1 MIELNYQTLWEDAI
15 KSLKKE
21 LSQLELSTW
30 IALLHYEAA
39 EKGKIILAV
48 ASKFHRD
55 QILQKYSTK
64 IEYILSSLA
73 NEKIKIQINVDASLI
88 KENNDN
94 LVDEDDQYEDKKEKK
109 TQHPDLN
116 ETYTFDNFVIGS
128 GNQFA
133 ANAAIAIAK
142 NPSDSYNPFFIYGGV
157 GLGKTHL
164 LQAIGN
170 YIWKTSKLK
179 ILYVTA
185 ETFVSE
191 FIQAVN
197 SPIKST
203 VPMASFKKKYRNTDV
218 LLIDDIQLLEGKIE
232 SQEEIHHTFNQL
244 YQNKKQ
250 MVFASDRLP
259 SELKLQ
265 DRLKSR
271 FQNGLVVD
279 VRMPEYETRCAI
291 LNKKNEV
298 GKIKIDQS
306 IINFIAKNVSSSVRD
321 LEAMLTKAIAFTE
334 CTKKPLNLETAKQL
348 LINDIR
354 AKTQTSINVSLI
366 IKVVAEYFNLSQ
378 DDIKSKKKSKT
389 VVLPRHIAMYLAREM
404 TEHSSTE
411 LGFSFGGKDHTAI
424 LSACKKIEER
434 MLSEPSIQTAVSV
447 LRDKIR
453 NQSDNE

>member
-1 MIELNYQTLWEDAI
+1 MSELNYQTLWEETI
-15 KSLKKE
+15 KCLKKE
-21 LSQLELSTW
+21 LSQLEFSSW
-30 IALLHYEAA
+30 IALLHYEKV
-39 EKGKIILAV
+39 EEGKIVLAV

-64 IEYILSSLA
+64 IEHILFYLSS
-73 NEKIKIQINVDASLI
+73 EEIKIQINVDPSLI
-88 KENNDN
+88 KDN
-94 LVDEDDQYEDKKEKK
+94 TDEVNKEDDSYEKEKRV
-109 TQHPDLN
+109 QHPDLN

-142 NPSDSYNPFFIYGGV
+142 NPSNSYNPFFIHGGV

-170 YIWKTSKLK
+170 YIWKSSKLK

-250 MVFASDRLP
+250 MVFASDRPP

-279 VRMPEYETRCAI
+279 VRMPEYETRFAI
-291 LNKKNEV
+291 LNKKNEAN
-298 GKIKIDQS
+298 KIKIDKS
-306 IINFIAKNVSSSVRD
+306 IIDFIAKNVSSSVRD
-321 LEAMLTKAIAFTE
+321 LEAMLTKAVAFTE
-334 CTKKPLNLETAKQL
+334 CTQKPLVLETAKQL

-354 AKTQTSINVSLI
+354 AKNHTSINVSLI
-366 IKVVAEYFNLSQ
+366 IKIVAEYFNLSQ

-389 VVLPRHIAMYLAREM
+389 IVLPRHIAMYLAREM

-411 LGFSFGGKDHTAI
+411 LGFAFGGKDHTAI
-424 LSACKKIEER
+424 LSACKKVEER

-453 NQSDNE
+453 GENDSE